1 MKSSFLTIMT
11 AAIALA
17 TGLAAHAQSGGVF
30 AVTRSSFSSGGTSAG
45 GVFAVTGT
53 IGQPDAGRLSGGAF
67 TLRGGYGGV
76 VGAVQT
82 PGAPRLS
89 IALDQRT
96 VTVSWTARPR
106 AFVLEQ
112 APDPAA
118 MPSLWTSVTLPYV
131 TNATTINV
139 VEPVPL
145 SNRFYRLRAE

>member
-1 MKSSFLTIMT
+1 M
-11 AAIALA
+11 
-17 TGLAAHAQSGGVF
+17 
-30 AVTRSSFSSGGTSAG
+30 
-45 GVFAVTGT
+45 
-53 IGQPDAGRLSGGAF
+53 
-67 TLRGGYGGV
+67 
-76 VGAVQT
+76 GAVQT